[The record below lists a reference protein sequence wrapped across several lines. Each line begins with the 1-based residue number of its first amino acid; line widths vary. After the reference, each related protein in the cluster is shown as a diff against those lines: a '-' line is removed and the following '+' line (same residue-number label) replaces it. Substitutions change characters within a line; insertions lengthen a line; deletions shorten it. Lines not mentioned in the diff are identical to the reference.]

1 MVEKTPD
8 KKKEE
13 ENSKS
18 SKKLGFSSPRLELK
32 KTIGGGTVRQS
43 FSHGRTKSV
52 SVEVKKVRSY
62 KAFDATK
69 EAQINNSNNKDMGLS
84 EEETEARLKAINNSI
99 KKKESILEEK
109 IEEINKEPRKV
120 SEENKKES
128 KKESNIIE
136 KEINDIIPAP
146 LKETD
151 SDKSIRLRKEEEA

>member
-1 MVEKTPD
+1 MVEKTPET
-8 KKKEE
+8 KKEE
-13 ENSKS
+13 ENNKS

-62 KAFDATK
+62 KAYDTSK

-99 KKKESILEEK
+99 KKKESILEK
-109 IEEINKEPRKV
+109 QIEEINKEPNKV
-120 SEENKKES
+120 SEEN
-128 KKESNIIE
+128 
-136 KEINDIIPAP
+136 
-146 LKETD
+146 
-151 SDKSIRLRKEEEA
+151 